1 MSSLPAI
8 PEPAFDADEAAL
20 PDGEAVAWPVALGE
34 LITLRF
40 PSPFEPYL
48 TFAGARVLHDGDG
61 VRPGV
66 RDALLWSSRRLPA
79 LWRALGER
87 TALRATWVAGA
98 GQDARIVVTDLV
110 AMAERNRRDDDE
122 PDAPVA
128 VEWFDHGV
136 MRERLDAA
144 GVELARFS
152 LLGSIGT
159 KAELER
165 RVRATY
171 APGTLVEVR
180 IEDGKLVA
188 ARRRLR
194 LGR

>member
-1 MSSLPAI
+1 
-8 PEPAFDADEAAL
+8 
-20 PDGEAVAWPVALGE
+20 
-34 LITLRF
+34 
-40 PSPFEPYL
+40 
-48 TFAGARVLHDGDG
+48 
-61 VRPGV
+61 
-66 RDALLWSSRRLPA
+66 
-79 LWRALGER
+79 
-87 TALRATWVAGA
+87 
-98 GQDARIVVTDLV
+98 
-110 AMAERNRRDDDE
+110 
-122 PDAPVA
+122 
-128 VEWFDHGV
+128 